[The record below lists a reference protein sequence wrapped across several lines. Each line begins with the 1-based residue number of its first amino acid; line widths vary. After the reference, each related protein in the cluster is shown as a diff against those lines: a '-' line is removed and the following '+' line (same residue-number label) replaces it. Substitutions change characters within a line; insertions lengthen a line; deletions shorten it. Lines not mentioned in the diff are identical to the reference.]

1 MYTWKSFTSQ
11 NTIYRPN
18 TKYTQHSAFS
28 FQRIATNNCIG
39 HFPSTY
45 GYANVLIIIIV
56 IISIIVDGVIWWCP
70 QRVSLYVPFSSLRCT
85 LKSFE
90 WSQFDTQI
98 FDSGQSTTIIQFQ
111 FRSEIISCCWQC
123 TVVIKRFKPDIDSLW
138 MFDTTL
144 KRYLFIS
151 IQWTFFLLFQ

>member
-1 MYTWKSFTSQ
+1 MYTWKTFTSQ

-56 IISIIVDGVIWWCP
+56 IISIIVDGVIWWCS
-70 QRVSLYVPFSSLRCT
+70 QRVSLYVPFSSLWCT

-98 FDSGQSTTIIQFQ
+98 FNSGQSTTIIEFQ
-111 FRSEIISCCWQC
+111 FTSEIVSRLLIITQC
-123 TVVIKRFKPDIDSLW
+123 TVVIKRFEPDIDSLW

-144 KRYLFIS
+144 KGYPFNELCYF
-151 IQWTFFLLFQ
+151 LFQ